1 MIIEKQTIRLRQL
14 EFYAYHGALPQER
27 TVGGNYVVDLAL
39 EIPLDASAVI
49 YDDLKGTVNYAEVYE
64 VVKCTMEQP
73 TCLLENVAARILC
86 AVMTAFPMVMRATV
100 EVCKVNPPMGAAC
113 KGASVEMTIVRDG
126 KDGIGMK

>member
-14 EFYAYHGALPQER
+14 EFYAYHGVLPQER
-27 TVGGNYVVDLAL
+27 TVGGRYVVDLAL

-64 VVKCTMEQP
+64 VVKSTMEQP

-86 AVMTAFPMVMRATV
+86 AVMTAFPTVVRATV

-113 KGASVEMTIVRDG
+113 QGASVEMTIVRDG
-126 KDGIGMK
+126 NDGIGLK